1 MMNLYARIALV
12 LVMVSVFGLRG
23 AAAQTAEDPA
33 RIDVDMRDATKYVFH
48 AKISLPVKPGP
59 MTLVYPKWIPGDHSP
74 VGPIFD
80 LTGLKIS
87 AGGKEVAWRRD
98 GEDMFSFHV
107 DVPGGA
113 NRLEIK
119 LDYLSPAE
127 ATGTREHPAATA
139 QLAVLNWYLVMLY
152 PQGPKSDDLTYVASL
167 RLPAGWKYGT
177 ALPVSKEAAGEIE
190 FAPASLTTVMDSP
203 VIAGV
208 FFRDIDLSPG
218 QKTLHTLHVAA
229 DGPAAL
235 EATPA
240 EVQHMRQLIAE
251 DLALFGARH

>member
-1 MMNLYARIALV
+1 MTKLRARIVVTFV
-12 LVMVSVFGLRG
+12 LVSVFDSSG
-23 AAAQTAEDPA
+23 AVAQTAQDPA
-33 RIDVDMRDATKYVFH
+33 RIDVDLRDAAKYVFH

-98 GEDMFSFHV
+98 DEDMFSFHV

-127 ATGTREHPAATA
+127 ATGTREHPATTA
-139 QLAVLNWYLVMLY
+139 QLAVLNWYVVMLY
-152 PQGPKSDDLTYVASL
+152 PQERSRTTCGVASL
-167 RLPAGWKYGT
+167 RLPAGWKYGIG
-177 ALPVSKEAAGEIE
+177 AAGFQRGGEIE
-190 FAPASLTTVMDSP
+190 FAPATLTTVIDSP
-203 VIAGV
+203 ALPGRFSLILICRRDKSCSTRCTLRRMAGGAGSQ
-208 FFRDIDLSPG
+208 RG
-218 QKTLHTLHVAA
+218 
-229 DGPAAL
+229 
-235 EATPA
+235 
-240 EVQHMRQLIAE
+240 EVQHL
-251 DLALFGARH
+251 RH